1 MNSRSGRH
9 EQNTR
14 DIRYSSPGD
23 LSPAYFFCPAD
34 LLHSSAAG
42 VTGICFVSSAL
53 LEQTTREALSA
64 LEKPRAVADVAPK
77 RSSAFSGRIWGFL
90 RPVCVFPEGV
100 RERPAGGTK
109 TPCGASLRNVFAE
122 RLCRAGDC
130 GGPLR
135 QGRYAS
141 RRKARGCYSLPC
153 RTTAPGNA
161 DGARGSSF
169 SRTPSFRGCKPQH
182 YEKPGLQYQEAQN
195 TPCIFRGCNHLPSLA
210 GASRAC
216 GCPPAAADRSGQQP
230 DPTFI
235 AANTINFKLKT
246 IRSNRHE
253 TTTYDA

>member
-1 MNSRSGRH
+1 MPRTFARVSPVVALCAVFQRRTGKGAQAEETAAVPRCAKNCDCCVFCRSWRIGC
-9 EQNTR
+9 Q
-14 DIRYSSPGD
+14 
-23 LSPAYFFCPAD
+23 
-34 LLHSSAAG
+34 
-42 VTGICFVSSAL
+42 
-53 LEQTTREALSA
+53 A
-64 LEKPRAVADVAPK
+64 LE
-77 RSSAFSGRIWGFL
+77 GR
-90 RPVCVFPEGV
+90 
-100 RERPAGGTK
+100 K
-109 TPCGASLRNVFAE
+109 M
-122 RLCRAGDC
+122 
-130 GGPLR
+130 
-135 QGRYAS
+135 S